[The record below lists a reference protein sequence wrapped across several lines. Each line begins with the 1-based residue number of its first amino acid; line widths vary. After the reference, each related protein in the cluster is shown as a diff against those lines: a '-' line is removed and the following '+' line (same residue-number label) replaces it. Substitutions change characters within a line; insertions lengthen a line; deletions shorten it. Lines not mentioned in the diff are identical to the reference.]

1 MKARVLGIL
10 TVFVGL
16 LAGAVPARSAE
27 PHWPNALVI
36 GTASPGGTY
45 YDYGEG
51 LARILTRD
59 LGIRVST
66 RPTEGPNENITLLEN
81 GEIQIGLITTGS
93 GLQAW
98 NGSGDWTQGRKFQSM
113 RVMFPMYDTPIH
125 FLALEESGIRSV
137 DDLAGKRVGVGPQG
151 GTSGTYIPKFL
162 ETLNI
167 KATLSHGD
175 WSSLAE
181 QMQQKQIDALAVASG
196 VPFPAFAQIEARS
209 KVTYVTLSDQQITA
223 LDLAMPEL
231 EPSVIR
237 PGSYP
242 SLMTAYRTVGLY
254 NLAVAHASLPNDLV
268 YAIIKA
274 VFGRP
279 RRDDGGPSGRG
290 IDDPGELHAQH
301 FSAVPWRRRP
311 LLPGDRR
318 IRGRDIGLR
327 PWTEGPLD

>member
-10 TVFVGL
+10 AVFVGL
-16 LAGAVPARSAE
+16 LAGAMPVRSAE

-51 LARILTRD
+51 LARILSRD

-81 GEIQIGLITTGS
+81 GEIQIGFITTGS

-113 RVMFPMYDTPIH
+113 RVLFPMYDTPIH

-137 DDLAGKRVGVGPQG
+137 DDLAGKQVGVGPQG

-167 KATLSHGD
+167 TATLSHGD

-181 QMQQKQIDALAVASG
+181 QLKQKQIDALAVASG

-209 KVTYVTLSDQQITA
+209 KVTYVMLSDQQITA

-242 SLMTAYRTVGLY
+242 SLMTVYRTVGL
-254 NLAVAHASLPNDLV
+254 
-268 YAIIKA
+268 
-274 VFGRP
+274 
-279 RRDDGGPSGRG
+279 
-290 IDDPGELHAQH
+290 
-301 FSAVPWRRRP
+301 
-311 LLPGDRR
+311 
-318 IRGRDIGLR
+318 
-327 PWTEGPLD
+327 

>member
-16 LAGAVPARSAE
+16 LAGAAPARSAE
-27 PHWPNALVI
+27 PHWPEALVI

-51 LARILTRD
+51 LARILSRD

-167 KATLSHGD
+167 QATLSHGD

-242 SLMTAYRTVGLY
+242 SLMTGYRTVGLY
-254 NLAVAHASLPNDLV
+254 NLAVAHASLPNDLA

-274 VFGRP
+274 VFGRHDEMMAAHP
-279 RRDDGGPSGRG
+279 AAASTIPANFTRNTFLPFHGGAVRYYQEIGVSGVA
-290 IDDPGELHAQH
+290 ISD
-301 FSAVPWRRRP
+301 
-311 LLPGDRR
+311 
-318 IRGRDIGLR
+318 
-327 PWTEGPLD
+327 